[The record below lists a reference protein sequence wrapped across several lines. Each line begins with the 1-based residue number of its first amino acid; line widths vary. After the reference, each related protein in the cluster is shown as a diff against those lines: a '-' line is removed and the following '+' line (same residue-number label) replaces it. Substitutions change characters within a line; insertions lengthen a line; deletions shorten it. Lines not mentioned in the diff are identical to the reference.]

1 MSTRQS
7 LMSERSEGTT
17 IYQSSPHASI
27 TSPRI
32 SHNPLP
38 REGER
43 LSFNMD
49 ETFRGL
55 DEFHEDP
62 SLFLE
67 ENSWDGEESELS
79 DPTLTLLNQEHFQ
92 VRSLSIHCF
101 IVKPPCTVYQSVL
114 IIIKWGLL
122 KPEQKPRDKKLLS
135 KILKNVSSMSL
146 INIEQEVIAILI
158 HKPAH
163 EHKCF

>member
-1 MSTRQS
+1 
-7 LMSERSEGTT
+7 MSERSEGAT
-17 IYQSSPHASI
+17 IYQSSPRAST
-27 TSPRI
+27 TSPRL
-32 SHNPLP
+32 SRHRSYNPLP

-62 SLFLE
+62 PLFLE

-92 VRSLSIHCF
+92 VRRSRSLT
-101 IVKPPCTVYQSVL
+101 VNPPRTVYQSVL
-114 IIIKWGLL
+114 IIIEWVK
-122 KPEQKPRDKKLLS
+122 
-135 KILKNVSSMSL
+135 
-146 INIEQEVIAILI
+146 
-158 HKPAH
+158 
-163 EHKCF
+163 